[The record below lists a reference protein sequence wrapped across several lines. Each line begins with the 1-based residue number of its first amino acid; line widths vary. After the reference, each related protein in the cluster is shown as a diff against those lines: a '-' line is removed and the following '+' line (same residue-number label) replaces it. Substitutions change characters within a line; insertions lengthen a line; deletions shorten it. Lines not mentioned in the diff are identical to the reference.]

1 MSRVSGCW
9 LFLYLLLLCQQKDL
23 CHKDVDTS
31 QTWETLRASWVN
43 PELCHQGGDTIGDT
57 IRQHP
62 RDPLN
67 CVTIPGDT
75 IGDTIRTRTP
85 VTVESVQS
93 ELCHQ
98 KAVTQIGVCDTIGDT
113 IKPTLTRGFTPL
125 GELCH
130 RMYCVTGVLGLQVFT
145 TRKNSPYP
153 YTCYYSVVITLT
165 THNTVDTIR
174 RGRNRTKSIH
184 QFD

>member
-1 MSRVSGCW
+1 MVTQFDS
-9 LFLYLLLLCQQKDL
+9 
-23 CHKDVDTS
+23 T
-31 QTWETLRASWVN
+31 
-43 PELCHQGGDTIGDT
+43 
-57 IRQHP
+57 P

-93 ELCHQ
+93 ELCHR
-98 KAVTQIGVCDTIGDT
+98 KAVTQIGDCDTIGDT

-130 RMYCVTGVLGLQVFT
+130 RMYCVTGVLGLKVFT
-145 TRKNSPYP
+145 TRKNSPSP
-153 YTCYYSVVITLT
+153 SCKLLHHRNNFPPEICG
-165 THNTVDTIR
+165 DTIQ

>member
-1 MSRVSGCW
+1 M
-9 LFLYLLLLCQQKDL
+9 CQQT
-23 CHKDVDTS
+23 V
-31 QTWETLRASWVN
+31 
-43 PELCHQGGDTIGDT
+43 DTIGDT

-93 ELCHQ
+93 ELCQ
-98 KAVTQIGVCDTIGDT
+98 QNPLTETPSVDRSVDTSFW
-113 IKPTLTRGFTPL
+113 PLTRGFTPL

-145 TRKNSPYP
+145 TRKNSPSP
-153 YTCYYSVVITLT
+153 SCKLLQSRNNSALS
-165 THNTVDTIR
+165 NRGDTIR
-174 RGRNRTKSIH
+174 RGHNRTKKFISSINPKCPYIPAAMT
-184 QFD
+184 